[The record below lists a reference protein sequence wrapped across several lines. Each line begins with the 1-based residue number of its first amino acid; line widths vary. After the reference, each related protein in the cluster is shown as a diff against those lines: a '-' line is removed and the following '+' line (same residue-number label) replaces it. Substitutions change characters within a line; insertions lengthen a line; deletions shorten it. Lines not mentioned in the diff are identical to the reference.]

1 MHMIKHNQNGAI
13 NVLLIPLILA
23 SVLVIAAGSFGYWAF
38 GERQNYKDNVDTI
51 VAKAVTV
58 GKAAEG
64 AKKDAAYAEEA
75 KNPLKTYTG
84 AAEYGSVSLQYPKTW
99 SGSDSSNQNQGLDMY
114 FHPDIIPV
122 ASPYALRVQVLSRPY
137 ASVVQQF
144 KSRKNITATA
154 YSLPKVPGVVGLKVD
169 GEFASNVTG
178 SMVILPMR
186 DKTLQI
192 YSESTQY
199 LNDFNSIILPNV
211 TFVP

>member
-1 MHMIKHNQNGAI
+1 
-13 NVLLIPLILA
+13 
-23 SVLVIAAGSFGYWAF
+23 
-38 GERQNYKDNVDTI
+38 
-51 VAKAVTV
+51 
-58 GKAAEG
+58 
-64 AKKDAAYAEEA
+64 
-75 KNPLKTYTG
+75 
-84 AAEYGSVSLQYPKTW
+84 
-99 SGSDSSNQNQGLDMY
+99 MY